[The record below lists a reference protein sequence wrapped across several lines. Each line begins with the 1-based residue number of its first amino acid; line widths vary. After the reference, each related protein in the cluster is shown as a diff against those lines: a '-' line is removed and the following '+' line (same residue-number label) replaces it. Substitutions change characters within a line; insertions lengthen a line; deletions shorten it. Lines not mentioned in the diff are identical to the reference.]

1 MPKKSFNKKDFY
13 NLKKNIFEEKVININ
28 RITKVV
34 KGGRRFRFS
43 VLVVVGDK
51 KGKIGFA
58 TAKAQEIV
66 DAIRKALEKA
76 KKKLVVISIVNNTIP
91 HEIIGKF
98 GASKTFLKPASK
110 GTGIIAGGK
119 AARTVLELVGVKDI
133 LTKSFGSR
141 TPINVIRAIM
151 NGLENLK
158 TVKDIE
164 RIREISLN
172 YRFKRLSTNI

>member
-1 MPKKSFNKKDFY
+1 MNIKKNLSNKKDYF
-13 NLKKNIFEEKVININ
+13 NIKKDSLEEKVIKIN

-43 VLVVVGDK
+43 ALVVVGDK

-58 TAKAQEIV
+58 TGKAQEIL
-66 DAIRKALEKA
+66 DAIRKALERA
-76 KKKLVVISIVNNTIP
+76 KKKMVKISLSGATIP
-91 HEIIGKF
+91 HEVIGKF

-119 AARTVLELVGVKDI
+119 AARTVLELVGIKDI

-141 TPINVIRAIM
+141 TSINVIRAIM
-151 NGLENLK
+151 KGLK
-158 TVKDIE
+158 TLKTFKDIE
-164 RIREISLN
+164 RIREISFSSK
-172 YRFKRLSTNI
+172 FKKE

>member
-1 MPKKSFNKKDFY
+1 MKKNLSNKKDYF
-13 NLKKNIFEEKVININ
+13 NIKKDSLEEKVIKIN

-43 VLVVVGDK
+43 ALVVVGDK

-58 TAKAQEIV
+58 TGKAQEIL
-66 DAIRKALEKA
+66 DAIRKALERA
-76 KKKLVVISIVNNTIP
+76 KKKMVKISLSGATIP
-91 HEIIGKF
+91 HEVIGKF

-119 AARTVLELVGVKDI
+119 AARTVLELVGIKDI

-141 TPINVIRAIM
+141 TSINVIRAIM
-151 NGLENLK
+151 KGLK
-158 TVKDIE
+158 TLKTFKDIE
-164 RIREISLN
+164 RIREISFSSK
-172 YRFKRLSTNI
+172 FKKE

>member
-1 MPKKSFNKKDFY
+1 MKKDS
-13 NLKKNIFEEKVININ
+13 LEEKVIKIN

-43 VLVVVGDK
+43 ALVVVGDK

-58 TAKAQEIV
+58 TGKAQEIL
-66 DAIRKALEKA
+66 DAIRKALERA
-76 KKKLVVISIVNNTIP
+76 KKKMVKISLSGATIP
-91 HEIIGKF
+91 HEVIGKF

-119 AARTVLELVGVKDI
+119 AARTVLELVGIKDI

-141 TPINVIRAIM
+141 TSINVIRAIM
-151 NGLENLK
+151 KGLK
-158 TVKDIE
+158 TLKTFKDIE
-164 RIREISLN
+164 RIREISFSSK
-172 YRFKRLSTNI
+172 FKKE

>member
-1 MPKKSFNKKDFY
+1 M
-13 NLKKNIFEEKVININ
+13 FEEKVIKIN

-43 VLVVVGDK
+43 ALVVVGDK
-51 KGKIGFA
+51 KGRVGFA
-58 TAKAQEIV
+58 TGKAQEIL

-76 KKKLVVISIVNNTIP
+76 KKEMIKISLSGSTIP

-110 GTGIIAGGK
+110 GTGIVAGGK
-119 AARTVLELVGVKDI
+119 AARTILELVGIKDI

-141 TPINVIRAIM
+141 TSINVIRATM
-151 NGLENLK
+151 KGLRNLK
-158 TVKDIE
+158 TLKDIE
-164 RIREISLN
+164 RIREISFN
-172 YRFKRLSTNI
+172 SRFKKE